1 MRALL
6 ARQIDAK
13 ARPRPSSAEN
23 RPAIDPSEPILA
35 VSPNFDRATDRR
47 QPNHS
52 TPNSDPQVRQTART
66 SRMPDFESQDETP
79 ENVGIET
86 VAAEI
91 ATDLVGGV
99 SLPAPIKRNLFKAL
113 SRLCSAAVEIP
124 IAYLEGK
131 ADERRAETEARV
143 RLVHA
148 TASQIFEQMLA
159 FYVEK
164 YRSLVLTR
172 LKLSKFLGKWIRNL
186 QRTLRSFVPCA
197 RLLTMRMEMS
207 LMHESYHW
215 GAMRQPMLLQNMG

>member
-1 MRALL
+1 
-6 ARQIDAK
+6 
-13 ARPRPSSAEN
+13 
-23 RPAIDPSEPILA
+23 
-35 VSPNFDRATDRR
+35 
-47 QPNHS
+47 
-52 TPNSDPQVRQTART
+52 
-66 SRMPDFESQDETP
+66 MPDFESQDETP

-99 SLPAPIKRNLFKAL
+99 SLPAPIKRDLFKAL

-124 IAYLEGK
+124 IAYLEEK

-186 QRTLRSFVPCA
+186 QRALRSFVPCA
-197 RLLTMRMEMS
+197 GSLKRTRLFEF
-207 LMHESYHW
+207 
-215 GAMRQPMLLQNMG
+215 PC